1 MKRLC
6 VGQWCSAPRRV
17 WHGFLAV
24 VLMVTA
30 VGVSVLSLS
39 GQGPLPGV
47 MKAEAAPKIPA
58 KDFQLKDLNG
68 SLVRL
73 SDYRGKQAVL
83 LYFWASW
90 CPSCMEMKPQ
100 VAKLRSDVSRDKM
113 EILGV
118 NVGSRDTLE
127 RLLQIEKG
135 HPTPYPVLYDD
146 DSKVSRAYQIQ
157 GIPVFILID
166 KEGSVVYR
174 NYQLPK
180 DIQKYLADQ

>member
-1 MKRLC
+1 MKGLR
-6 VGQWCSAPRRV
+6 VGQWSSAPRRC
-17 WHGFLAV
+17 WHWWLAL
-24 VLMVTA
+24 VLIVTVA
-30 VGVSVLSLS
+30 GVSGISHFGHGTLL
-39 GQGPLPGV
+39 GV

-90 CPSCMEMKPQ
+90 CPSCMAAKPQ
-100 VAKLRSDVSRDKM
+100 VAKLRSDVSRDRM

-127 RLLQIEKG
+127 RLLQMEKG

-157 GIPVFILID
+157 GIPVFIVVD

-174 NYQLPK
+174 EYQLPK
-180 DIQKYLADQ
+180 DIRKYLSD